1 MRIIQCHSAEL
12 FSSNEFEDIDESAL
26 MLIVANDELPIRE
39 IDLFAAVTRWAVKE
53 CERKEMD
60 SSDSTNLRKVSR
72 RFNNS
77 PGSSDHDH

>member
-1 MRIIQCHSAEL
+1 
-12 FSSNEFEDIDESAL
+12 
-26 MLIVANDELPIRE
+26 MLIVANDELRIRE

-72 RFNNS
+72 RFN
-77 PGSSDHDH
+77 